1 MFSGSTWALPFS
13 EWLLVVVPMGR
24 LHKLGLSMQPLALA
38 KGLGVRLP
46 LVHCSRCL
54 RLGEQAFLVLE
65 MKDCS
70 DPFMAI

>member
-24 LHKLGLSMQPLALA
+24 LHKLGLSTQPLALA
-38 KGLGVRLP
+38 KGLVVRLP

-54 RLGEQAFLVLE
+54 LLGEQAFLVPVLAGE
-65 MKDCS
+65 S
-70 DPFMAI
+70 DPGGW